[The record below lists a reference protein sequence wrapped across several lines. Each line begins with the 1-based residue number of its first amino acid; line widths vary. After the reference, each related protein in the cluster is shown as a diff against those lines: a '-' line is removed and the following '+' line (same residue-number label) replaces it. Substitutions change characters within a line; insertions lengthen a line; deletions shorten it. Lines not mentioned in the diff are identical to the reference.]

1 MKNEDVLKE
10 QLESIKKNIQTYLE
24 REFDVSLGGFEVNAL
39 IVEVSKYLEPYY
51 YNKGVFDSAAILSK
65 QIDSIAEVIVSLEK

>member
-10 QLESIKKNIQTYLE
+10 QLESIKKNIQTFLE

-39 IVEVSKYLEPYY
+39 IVEVSKYL
-51 YNKGVFDSAAILSK
+51 
-65 QIDSIAEVIVSLEK
+65 